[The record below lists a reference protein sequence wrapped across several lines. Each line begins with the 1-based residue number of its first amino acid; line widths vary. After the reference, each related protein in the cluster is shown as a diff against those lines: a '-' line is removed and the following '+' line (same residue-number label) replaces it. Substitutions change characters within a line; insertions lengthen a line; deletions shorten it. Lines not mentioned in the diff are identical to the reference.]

1 MRRFIKPNRKQL
13 LMFHEID
20 LNSIAS
26 AGSTIHTIDTIV
38 DDLDTSKYEEA
49 YDLESAQGAN
59 PIHPKTIIKVC
70 LYAIHNN
77 RFSTRKMEYD
87 AGHHL
92 GYMYLTGAR
101 CIDHST
107 IGNFL
112 VRFRQEIVELFTQ
125 TVLVCT
131 EQELVDF
138 KVLGTDSVK
147 AWLSSAKLRANA
159 SHKRQKN
166 KKGLEKAGRK
176 IRERVQELL
185 EKVEGEEAA
194 GEKARE
200 LKQLEGTLARIEEA
214 KGILGERLKEL
225 SKGKGIKEVEELE
238 RKTTV
243 NITDPD
249 AHIMQ
254 QANGEKNPSY
264 SVTTTGD
271 SRNDSITHFQ
281 INETDNDAKALIPAM
296 EGSEKNTGG
305 HHEVNVADAGFS
317 SIENLEGLEE
327 KGIYALIPDKRLEV
341 EKLKKTAKGG
351 YDRSEFTFDE
361 QADRYRCPERNILAW
376 CGKVLSNG
384 RPAKRYANPGAC
396 RQCLNREQCT
406 KGKHRVIIRDEQE
419 GLKERMREKFQQEL
433 NRETYKLRSHTVE
446 APYGCMKRNWKFT
459 TIMRRG
465 AAKAAMEMALVF
477 SLHNILKL
485 GAVLNTG

>member
-20 LNSIAS
+20 LNSIAP
-26 AGSTIHTIDTIV
+26 AGSTVHTIDTIV

-70 LYAIHNN
+70 LYAIHTN

-101 CIDHST
+101 SIDHST

-147 AWLSSAKLRANA
+147 VRANA

-176 IRERVQELL
+176 IRERIQELL
-185 EKVEGEEAA
+185 EKVAGEEAA

-225 SKGKGIKEVEELE
+225 SKGKSIKEVEALE

-249 AHIMQ
+249 VHIMQ

-271 SRNDSITHFQ
+271 SRNDIITHFQ

-341 EKLKKTAKGG
+341 EKLKKTAKGS
-351 YDRSEFTFDE
+351 YDRSEFAFDE
-361 QADRYRCPERNILAW
+361 QADRYRCPEGNILAC
-376 CGKVLSNG
+376 CGKVLSNS
-384 RPAKRYANPGAC
+384 RPAKRYANPVAC
-396 RQCLNREQCT
+396 RQCLKRERCT

-419 GLKERMREKFQQEL
+419 WVKEHMREKLQQEV
-433 NRETYKLRSHTVE
+433 NRKIYKLRSHTVE

-477 SLHNILKL
+477 SLHNILTL